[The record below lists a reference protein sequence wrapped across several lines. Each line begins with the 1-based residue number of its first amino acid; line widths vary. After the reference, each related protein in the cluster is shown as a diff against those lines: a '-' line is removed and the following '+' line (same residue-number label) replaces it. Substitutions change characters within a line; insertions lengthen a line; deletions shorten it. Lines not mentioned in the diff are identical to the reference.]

1 MNLADSPLLKLES
14 SFEATALIRLDFV
27 LTQLALPH
35 HSRQQSLPTPS
46 AASTA
51 CRLTSTSPLLEGWR

>member
-27 LTQLALPH
+27 LTQLGPVWGVHLRNAFGKCTWETH
-35 HSRQQSLPTPS
+35 
-46 AASTA
+46 
-51 CRLTSTSPLLEGWR
+51 